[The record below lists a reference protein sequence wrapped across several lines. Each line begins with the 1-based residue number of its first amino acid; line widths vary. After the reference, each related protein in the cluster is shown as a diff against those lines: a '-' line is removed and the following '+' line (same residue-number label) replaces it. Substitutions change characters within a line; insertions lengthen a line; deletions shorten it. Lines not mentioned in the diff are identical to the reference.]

1 VAHAVASGSFS
12 GGTEWKPAV
21 DWMWLLKAG
30 SNGHYNPRLVS
41 TADWAGFQKTWSDL
55 AAGRIE
61 VPA

>member
-1 VAHAVASGSFS
+1 M
-12 GGTEWKPAV
+12 EWKPAV

-30 SNGHYNPRLVS
+30 ANGHYNPRLIS
-41 TADWAGFQKTWSDL
+41 AADWAAFQKTWSDL